1 MKFAGGESNLHTE
14 TVKKSS
20 ACLPNKADMFW
31 KSLSSSGVMAG
42 LFSNVTS
49 LRRDGRKNSNRKIP
63 NKAYERFLVSE
74 GKEEK
79 KTERRFHKHNKRNG
93 KLEKMK
99 TMTSQGSGVGVKG
112 KLEKE
117 HQRESTRFCSV
128 ERT

>member
-1 MKFAGGESNLHTE
+1 MHTE

-20 ACLPNKADMFW
+20 ACLPNKDDMFW

-49 LRRDGRKNSNRKIP
+49 LRRDGRRNSNRKIP
-63 NKAYERFLVSE
+63 NKAYKRFLVSE
-74 GKEEK
+74 GKEEKK

-117 HQRESTRFCSV
+117 HHRKSTRFCSV